1 MPKCWD
7 VSTCPPSEML
17 NPYQTG
23 SALLSRDAILQK
35 RGNIHTSHFD
45 ILDYA
50 VNIKYNALFIL
61 RGVYFTLIV
70 RVLVVWKHTQGDTL
84 DGRSLGIR
92 KVPVNLFNDFLFH
105 LWDSVTVQHF
115 HRADIRTLAMDQHL
129 QSLRRL
135 SRSQAPLPKYTVGVL
150 YR

>member
-1 MPKCWD
+1 
-7 VSTCPPSEML
+7 ML

-70 RVLVVWKHTQGDTL
+70 RVLVVWKHTQGDAL

-105 LWDSVTVQHF
+105 L
-115 HRADIRTLAMDQHL
+115 
-129 QSLRRL
+129 
-135 SRSQAPLPKYTVGVL
+135 
-150 YR
+150 